1 MEHPPP
7 RRIIEDLRNTVD
19 KAQRIA
25 QVPSDHPAMVD
36 LKRIIE
42 AKIDALESEASD
54 PSHRSENGRKEPKT
68 ARPHFSEGV
77 DYSAQTVNQT

>member
-54 PSHRSENGRKEPKT
+54 RTGCGT
-68 ARPHFSEGV
+68 G
-77 DYSAQTVNQT
+77 